1 VVTAQALAQH
11 FNLDAGKVKCI
22 THHMGGGYG
31 SKFGPDVQGITAAEL
46 AKKAGKPVK
55 LMLDREEEITTA
67 GNRTSAYGTVK
78 IAGTKDG
85 KITAFEIDCYGSP
98 GISGGPTVNLDIL
111 PYPYGTA
118 PVIANIKRKHSVVR
132 LNTGGARAMR
142 APNHPQSCMLSE
154 TAVDD
159 LAAKLDLDPVQVR
172 LKNLPPGDPNSKDPI
187 SWNALRN
194 KIYTDEIDIA
204 MKLSGWKQKW
214 HPPGKGPDKGVLKRG
229 IGMALHT
236 WGGNAAGP
244 NECKITISRSGSVSA
259 ESSTQDLGTGQRT
272 VTAVVTAE
280 ILGLEPAGIHVK
292 IGEGQL
298 ANSSGSGG
306 SRTR

>member
-1 VVTAQALAQH
+1 
-11 FNLDAGKVKCI
+11 
-22 THHMGGGYG
+22 
-31 SKFGPDVQGITAAEL
+31 
-46 AKKAGKPVK
+46 
-55 LMLDREEEITTA
+55 
-67 GNRTSAYGTVK
+67 
-78 IAGTKDG
+78 
-85 KITAFEIDCYGSP
+85 
-98 GISGGPTVNLDIL
+98 
-111 PYPYGTA
+111 
-118 PVIANIKRKHSVVR
+118 
-132 LNTGGARAMR
+132 MR

-214 HPPGKGPDKGVLKRG
+214 HPPGKGPDKGGLKRG

-280 ILGLEPAGIHVK
+280 ILGLEPADIHVK
-292 IGEGQL
+292 IGESQL
-298 ANSSGSGG
+298 GNSSGSGG
-306 SRTR
+306 STTCPSQAPDTEIEATAARDDPVTKVDEKLKINKADLGIEKGKVVDKNGKSWSWKEFCAKLGSENARGQGEWSQARAMEADDNGK